1 MTDVSPNLAQGGQ
14 PEKEGR
20 LHQCLECGRTFA
32 SAALLLHHSK
42 EMHGRERI
50 HVCPVCR
57 KAFKRATHLKVRP
70 RPPPASVTAL
80 RFRSEALHR
89 PRTQWGQ
96 DSS

>member
-70 RPPPASVTAL
+70 RPTPASVTAL